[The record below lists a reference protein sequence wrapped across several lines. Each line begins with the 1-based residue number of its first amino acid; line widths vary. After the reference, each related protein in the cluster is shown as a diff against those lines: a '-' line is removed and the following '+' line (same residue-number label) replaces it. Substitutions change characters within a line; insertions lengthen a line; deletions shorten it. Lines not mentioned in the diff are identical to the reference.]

1 VLRLYRG
8 KYVGFSGQHFREK
21 LEKEHNIKLSYTW
34 VKKALQGAVLVEKE
48 AKRGVHR
55 KKRERRPI
63 PGLLLHIDAR
73 ILLALCLS

>member
-1 VLRLYRG
+1 VLRLYRE

-21 LEKEHNIKLSYTW
+21 LEKEHNIKLSY
-34 VKKALQGAVLVEKE
+34 AVLVEKE